1 MEEKFVWDVRSK
13 YVILLNNLN
22 CTIYRIYS
30 RIKRVSQYWL
40 RIDGFLLLNTPQIQR
55 LSTYRRILATRRKY
69 SNRAHTTRLD
79 PGTAMLPPTHPTSFV
94 LVAANIASNPTNNGV
109 PEAGDN
115 DTKISCFLYL
125 ITISNLRIG
134 NRAIIAVESTL
145 FVGPLESNEEM
156 HANTNARGGRDNNAR
171 RGDK

>member
-55 LSTYRRILATRRKY
+55 RNACPKNPRHAKEILEPCIHHSTG
-69 SNRAHTTRLD
+69 SWNRDASAH
-79 PGTAMLPPTHPTSFV
+79 
-94 LVAANIASNPTNNGV
+94 ASNEFRPSRGKYCVKPNEQWCTR
-109 PEAGDN
+109 GDN